1 VLNLDI
7 LSAGIPALH
16 PEDPVLL
23 AKEIMQD
30 QHVAHLPVVSENKLL
45 GTISE
50 DNLLDAASDDEPVSS
65 LQSFFSHASVPGIS
79 HILDTLHICS
89 EFNLTLIPVTG
100 TELEYLGVI
109 SSQDLLRNTAK
120 LTGAGDP
127 GALIVLEMD
136 RVNFAFSEIIKLVE
150 TNDAQVTQL
159 NTYFDPLASSFY
171 ITLRINKLEVSDIIA
186 TFQRYEYKI
195 KYYFG
200 EEQYENELRSNY
212 NHLMNYL
219 SI

>member
-1 VLNLDI
+1 VLNLEI
-7 LSAGIPALH
+7 LSADIPYLN
-16 PEDPVLL
+16 PEDSVLL
-23 AKEIMQD
+23 AKDLMID
-30 QHVAHLPVVSENKLL
+30 HHVAHLPVVFENKLL
-45 GTISE
+45 GIIDE
-50 DNLLDAASDDEPVSS
+50 DSLLDAASDETTMNS
-65 LQSFFSHASVPGIS
+65 LQTLYSHASVQGIG

-89 EFNLTLIPVTG
+89 EFQLTLIPVLTD
-100 TELEYLGVI
+100 ESDYLGCITAIDLIRHAGKVI
-109 SSQDLLRNTAK
+109 
-120 LTGAGDP
+120 GAGDP
-127 GALIVLEMD
+127 GAIIVLEMD

-159 NTYFDPLASSFY
+159 NTYTEPGTSSFF
-171 ITLRINKLEVSDIIA
+171 ITLRINRMEVSDIIA

>member
-7 LSAGIPALH
+7 LSASIPALD
-16 PEDPVLL
+16 PENNVLH
-23 AKEIMQD
+23 AKELMQD
-30 QHVAHLPVVSENKLL
+30 HQVTHLPVVSQNRLL
-45 GTISE
+45 GTISDE
-50 DNLLDAASDDEPVSS
+50 SLLDVPSDETLISQ
-65 LQSFFSHASVPGIS
+65 LQAYYTHASVQGIG
-79 HILDTLHICS
+79 HILDTLHVCA
-89 EFNLTLIPVTG
+89 EFQLTLIPVVNADS
-100 TELEYLGVI
+100 EYLGTI
-109 SSQDLLRNTAK
+109 TAENLLRQTDK
-120 LTGAGDP
+120 IIGAGDP
-127 GALIVLEMD
+127 GAIIVIEMD

-150 TNDAQVTQL
+150 TNDAQITQL
-159 NTYFDPLASSFY
+159 NTYLDPQTTTFY
-171 ITLRINKLEVSDIIA
+171 ITLRINKMEVSDIIS

>member
-7 LSAGIPALH
+7 LSAGITPVHL
-16 PEDPVLL
+16 EDSIRI
-23 AKEIMQD
+23 AKEIMID
-30 QHVAHLPVVSENKLL
+30 HHVAHLPVVSENKLL
-45 GTISE
+45 GIIHE
-50 DNLLDAASDDEPVSS
+50 DSLLDAPSEDEPIS
-65 LQSFFSHASVPGIS
+65 LLQTFFSQASVQAIG
-79 HILDTLHICS
+79 HMLDTLHVCS
-89 EFNLTLIPVTG
+89 EFQLTLVPVLTQ
-100 TELEYLGVI
+100 ESEYLGSI
-109 SSQDLLRNTAK
+109 TAMDLLHHADK
-120 LTGAGDP
+120 IIGAGDP
-127 GALIVLEMD
+127 GAIIVLEMD

-159 NTYFDPLASSFY
+159 NTYADRITSAFF
-171 ITLRINKLEVSDIIA
+171 ITLRINKMEVSDIIA

-219 SI
+219 NI

>member
-7 LSAGIPALH
+7 LSAGII
-16 PEDPVLL
+16 PVQPDDTVLV
-23 AKEIMQD
+23 AKELMIDHQL
-30 QHVAHLPVVSENKLL
+30 AHLPVVSENKLL
-45 GTISE
+45 GIITE
-50 DNLLDAASDDEPVSS
+50 DVLLDAAGDDQKLDN
-65 LQSFFSHASVPGIS
+65 LQTQFSHASVQSVG
-79 HILDTLHICS
+79 HILDTLHVCS
-89 EFNLTLIPVTG
+89 EFQLSLIPVLN
-100 TELEYLGVI
+100 TESDYLGSI
-109 SSQDLLRNTAK
+109 TAQDLLWHTAK
-120 LTGAGDP
+120 IIGAGDP
-127 GALIVLEMD
+127 GAIIVLEMD
-136 RVNFAFSEIIKLVE
+136 RVNFSFSEIIKLVE

-159 NTYFDPLASSFY
+159 NTHIDPLTTSFF

>member
-1 VLNLDI
+1 VLNQDI
-7 LSAGIPALH
+7 ISAGITPVH
-16 PEDPVLL
+16 PDDTVML
-23 AKEIMQD
+23 AKDLMIDHQ
-30 QHVAHLPVVSENKLL
+30 VTHLPVVSENKLL
-45 GTISE
+45 GIISE
-50 DNLLDAASDDEPVSS
+50 DLLLDASGDDQTLGS
-65 LQSFFSHASVPGIS
+65 LQTQFSHASVQNVG
-79 HILDTLHICS
+79 HILDTLHVCS
-89 EFNLTLIPVTG
+89 EFQLTLIPVLNGESDYIGSITA
-100 TELEYLGVI
+100 
-109 SSQDLLRNTAK
+109 QDLLRHTSK
-120 LTGAGDP
+120 IIGAGDP
-127 GALIVLEMD
+127 GAIIVLEMD
-136 RVNFAFSEIIKLVE
+136 RVNFSFSEIIKLVE

-159 NTYFDPLASSFY
+159 NTYLEPLNTSFY

>member
-1 VLNLDI
+1 VLNIDVI
-7 LSAGIPALH
+7 SAGIPALR
-16 PEDPVLL
+16 PEDSVQM
-23 AKEIMQD
+23 AKEIMID
-30 QHVAHLPVVSENKLL
+30 NHVTHLPVVAENKLL
-45 GTISE
+45 GCISE
-50 DNLLDAASDDEPVSS
+50 DNLLDASSEDVPVGS
-65 LQSFFSHASVPGIS
+65 LQTFFTQVSVQGIA
-79 HILDTLHICS
+79 HILDTLHLSS
-89 EFNLTLIPVTG
+89 EFQLTLIPVVG
-100 TELEYLGVI
+100 AEAEYLGCI
-109 SSQDLLRNTAK
+109 TNQDLLRHTEK
-120 LTGAGDP
+120 IIGAGDP
-127 GALIVLEMD
+127 GAIIVLEME

-159 NTYFDPLASSFY
+159 NTYADPLHSTFY

>member
-1 VLNLDI
+1 MLNLEI
-7 LSAGIPALH
+7 LSAGIPHLN
-16 PEDPVLL
+16 PEDTVLL
-23 AKEIMQD
+23 AKEIMVD
-30 QHVAHLPVVSENKLL
+30 HHVAHLPVVSDNKLL
-45 GTISE
+45 GIIDE
-50 DNLLDAASDDEPVSS
+50 DSLLDASSDAAPVGS
-65 LQSFFSHASVPGIS
+65 LQTMFSHASVQGIG
-79 HILDTLHICS
+79 HMLDTLHVCS
-89 EFNLTLIPVTG
+89 EFQLTLVPVLSEQSDYMGSITAM
-100 TELEYLGVI
+100 
-109 SSQDLLRNTAK
+109 DLVRHTDK
-120 LTGAGDP
+120 IVGAGDP
-127 GALIVLEMD
+127 GAIIVLEMD

-159 NTYFDPLASSFY
+159 NTYSDTTTATFF